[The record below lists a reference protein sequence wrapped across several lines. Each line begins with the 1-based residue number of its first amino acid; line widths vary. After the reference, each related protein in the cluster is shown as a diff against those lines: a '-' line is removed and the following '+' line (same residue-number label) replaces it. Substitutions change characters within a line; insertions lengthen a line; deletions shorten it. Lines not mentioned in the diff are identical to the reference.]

1 MAELVSKQCRL
12 LIQVLL
18 TDSKVQER
26 VFDNAKDVSKYKICD
41 IREDGTIILG
51 KTSVRWWNQLLNC
64 QDKLTFEAFA
74 LKVWDVLVDQS
85 SGINNEA
92 ILKGLSQEIILNS
105 VRNKDYNYVVHRL
118 YDCWTHVAQKS
129 EGYQQPAFPAGNS
142 VVGDQG
148 SSHVIQVPVE
158 RPLSINVNV
167 NGKHHVI
174 PFQDSIGDT
183 MNLGLEFGITGVK
196 KLY

>member
-1 MAELVSKQCRL
+1 MTELVSKQCRL

-18 TDSKVQER
+18 TDSKIQER

-41 IREDGTIILG
+41 IREDGTIVLG

-64 QDKLTFEAFA
+64 QDKLTFESFA

-92 ILKGLSQEIILNS
+92 IMKGLSQEIILNS

-129 EGYQQPAFPAGNS
+129 AGYQQPASPAGGS

-148 SSHVIQVPVE
+148 SERIIHVPVE
-158 RPLSINVNV
+158 RPQQININV
-167 NGKHHVI
+167 NGKNHVI
-174 PFQDSIGDT
+174 PFVDSVGDT

>member
-1 MAELVSKQCRL
+1 MSELVSKQCRL

-18 TDSKVQER
+18 TDSKIQER
-26 VFDNAKDVSKYKICD
+26 VFENAKDMSKYKICD
-41 IREDGTIILG
+41 IRKDGNIVMG
-51 KTSVRWWNQLLNC
+51 KTTCRWWNQLLNC
-64 QDKLTFEAFA
+64 QDKLTFETFA

-92 ILKGLSQEIILNS
+92 IMKGLSHEIIMNS

-129 EGYQQPAFPAGNS
+129 EGYQQPASPAGGQG
-142 VVGDQG
+142 VMPQG
-148 SSHVIQVPVE
+148 SERIIRVPVDQ
-158 RPLSINVNV
+158 PKSITINVN
-167 NGKHHVI
+167 GQHHVI
-174 PFQDSIGDT
+174 PFIDSIGDPL
-183 MNLGLEFGITGVK
+183 NLGLEFGITGVK

>member
-1 MAELVSKQCRL
+1 MTELVSKQCRL

-18 TDSKVQER
+18 TDPKIQER

-41 IREDGTIILG
+41 IREDGTIVLG

-64 QDKLTFEAFA
+64 QDKLTFESFA

-92 ILKGLSQEIILNS
+92 IMKGLSQEIILNS

-129 EGYQQPAFPAGNS
+129 AGYQQPASPAGGS

-148 SSHVIQVPVE
+148 SERIIHVPVE
-158 RPLSINVNV
+158 RPQQININV
-167 NGKHHVI
+167 NGKNHVI
-174 PFQDSIGDT
+174 PFVDSVGDT

>member
-1 MAELVSKQCRL
+1 MTELVSKQCRL

-18 TDSKVQER
+18 TDPKIQER

-41 IREDGTIILG
+41 IREDGTIVLG

-64 QDKLTFEAFA
+64 QDKLTFESFA

-92 ILKGLSQEIILNS
+92 IMKGLSQEIILNS

-129 EGYQQPAFPAGNS
+129 AGYQQPASPAGGS

-148 SSHVIQVPVE
+148 SERIIHVPIE
-158 RPLSINVNV
+158 RPQQININV
-167 NGKHHVI
+167 NGKNHVI
-174 PFQDSIGDT
+174 PFVDSVGDT